1 MALKYHSEK
10 RHGQRLGACAECRKI
25 IKELRC
31 GTEDTEKYIYEDEE
45 CKFSVEIPS
54 DWTCESMYGPDSQ
67 EYDLPEAGME
77 IYMADDKENLIE
89 VVHMQ
94 GKVTWHEAYDTSVIQ
109 LGDDLKGLLVE
120 EKIEKAGESYMLVG
134 VVIRDFYYIYM
145 ELPEDVYRDNK
156 SEIDDVIRSFEILR

>member
-1 MALKYHSEK
+1 
-10 RHGQRLGACAECRKI
+10 
-25 IKELRC
+25 
-31 GTEDTEKYIYEDEE
+31 
-45 CKFSVEIPS
+45 
-54 DWTCESMYGPDSQ
+54 
-67 EYDLPEAGME
+67 ME

-156 SEIDDVIRSFEILR
+156 SKIDDMIRSFEILR